1 LASPVAKAEGVMKAA
16 EAVPP
21 RPPSAASTV
30 SAEPQWSLVAAA
42 SNGVQWALLC
52 LLGPD

>member
-1 LASPVAKAEGVMKAA
+1 MKAA

-42 SNGVQWALLC
+42 SNDVQWALHC
-52 LLGPD
+52 LLGSD

>member
-1 LASPVAKAEGVMKAA
+1 VAKAEAATKAA
-16 EAVPP
+16 GVVPH

-42 SNGVQWALLC
+42 SNDVQWALQC